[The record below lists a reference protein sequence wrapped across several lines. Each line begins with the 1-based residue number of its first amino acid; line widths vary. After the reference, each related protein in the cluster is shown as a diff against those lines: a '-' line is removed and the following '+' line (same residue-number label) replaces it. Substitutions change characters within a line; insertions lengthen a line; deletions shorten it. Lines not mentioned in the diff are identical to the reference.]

1 MISTTPDLVSH
12 PIAWFTGQAEYKED
26 RMISIDLHDTTTK
39 GPRTEAVL
47 SEAVIAAIAVRG
59 ALGVPGVVR
68 TEPGLSGLMYSLVR
82 LARQRSKGLEPAPT
96 EGVRVVVERDSAG
109 ASAVRVEI
117 AVCVSGQ
124 RRASAVGQA
133 VQVAVARAL
142 TEAAGLTS
150 ASVSVSILDI
160 EVAGAGR

>member
-1 MISTTPDLVSH
+1 
-12 PIAWFTGQAEYKED
+12 
-26 RMISIDLHDTTTK
+26 MISIDFHGTTAN
-39 GPRTEAVL
+39 GPRTEVVL
-47 SEAVIAAIAVRG
+47 SEAVIAAVAVRG
-59 ALGVPGVVR
+59 ATSVPGVVR

-82 LARQRSKGLEPAPT
+82 SARQRSKGLEPALT

-109 ASAVRVEI
+109 VSVVRVEI
-117 AVCVSGQ
+117 AVCISGQ

-142 TEAAGLTS
+142 TEATGWAP

-160 EVAGAGR
+160 EIVGAGR

>member
-1 MISTTPDLVSH
+1 
-12 PIAWFTGQAEYKED
+12 
-26 RMISIDLHDTTTK
+26 MISIDLHDTTTK
-39 GPRTEAVL
+39 GPRTEVVL

-59 ALGVPGVVR
+59 ATGVPGVVR

-82 LARQRSKGLEPAPT
+82 SARQRSKGLVPAPT
-96 EGVRVVVERDSAG
+96 EGARVVVERDLAG
-109 ASAVRVEI
+109 ASTVRVEI
-117 AVCVSGQ
+117 AVCISGQ

-142 TEAAGLTS
+142 TEATGWAP

-160 EVAGAGR
+160 EVAGADR

>member
-1 MISTTPDLVSH
+1 MLS
-12 PIAWFTGQAEYKED
+12 PIAWSIGPAEYKED
-26 RMISIDLHDTTTK
+26 RMISIDLHNTTTK

-59 ALGVPGVVR
+59 ATSVPGVVR

-96 EGVRVVVERDSAG
+96 EGVRVIVEQDSAR
-109 ASAVRVEI
+109 ASAVRVEV
-117 AVCVSGQ
+117 AVCISAQ
-124 RRASAVGQA
+124 RQASAVGQA

-142 TEAAGLTS
+142 TEATGLTL

-160 EVAGAGR
+160 DGVGAGR

>member
-1 MISTTPDLVSH
+1 
-12 PIAWFTGQAEYKED
+12 
-26 RMISIDLHDTTTK
+26 
-39 GPRTEAVL
+39 
-47 SEAVIAAIAVRG
+47 
-59 ALGVPGVVR
+59 VVR

-82 LARQRSKGLEPAPT
+82 LARQRSKGLVPAPT
-96 EGVRVVVERDSAG
+96 EGVRVVVERDSTG

-124 RRASAVGQA
+124 CRASAVGQA

-142 TEAAGLTS
+142 TEATGWAP

>member
-1 MISTTPDLVSH
+1 MTLSVDRPVH
-12 PIAWFTGQAEYKED
+12 RPAEHKED
-26 RMISIDLHDTTTK
+26 RMISIDLHDTTTR
-39 GPRTEAVL
+39 GPRTEVVL

-59 ALGVPGVVR
+59 AAGVPGVVR
-68 TEPGLSGLMYSLVR
+68 TEPGLSGLVYSLAR

-96 EGVRVVVERDSAG
+96 EGVRVLVEQNADG
-109 ASAVRVEI
+109 VPVVRVEI

-124 RRASAVGQA
+124 HKASAVGQA

-142 TEAAGLTS
+142 TEATGMTP

-160 EVAGAGR
+160 DVIGAGG